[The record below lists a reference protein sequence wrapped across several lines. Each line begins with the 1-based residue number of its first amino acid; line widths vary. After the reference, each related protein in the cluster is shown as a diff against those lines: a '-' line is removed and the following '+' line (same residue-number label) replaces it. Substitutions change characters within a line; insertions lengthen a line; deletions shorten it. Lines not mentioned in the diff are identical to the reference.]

1 MNACQK
7 KNVSCFACCGVAN
20 LNLSEGQR
28 QRILEERTREFHTL
42 EMDFQRFPE
51 YRAQREKKESSIQRH
66 NPETYV
72 CPFLG
77 FIEPNRPGCMIHPAR
92 TGHPTSQNYSFYG
105 ASICLSYDCSAKDA
119 EEKSGNTAYSDF
131 LERVQPENYHRLIC
145 DSALF
150 SLLETIPD
158 FPDSVCRAPERN
170 SALERL
176 IELRLNHPDSER
188 ITSFERLM
196 VRASDSQ
203 ATMEELFLPENHR
216 EARQCLNSLKVLF
229 TDRVDGSSL
238 DR

>member
-1 MNACQK
+1 MSFLFPNPIIRSVFK
-7 KNVSCFACCGVAN
+7 GFYVGGVYVAKPPAPPSTAAN
-20 LNLSEGQR
+20 IQH
-28 QRILEERTREFHTL
+28 HT
-42 EMDFQRFPE
+42 
-51 YRAQREKKESSIQRH
+51 
-66 NPETYV
+66 
-72 CPFLG
+72 
-77 FIEPNRPGCMIHPAR
+77 
-92 TGHPTSQNYSFYG
+92 PTI
-105 ASICLSYDCSAKDA
+105 SICSTC
-119 EEKSGNTAYSDF
+119 GF
-131 LERVQPENYHRLIC
+131 LESLTMKQFAQLRACGPVRKYWNMYN
-145 DSALF
+145 ALF

-216 EARQCLNSLKVLF
+216 EARQCLNSLKALF